1 MLVCCLWPSHTQDQT
16 CNFWIC
22 LCRVIWK
29 TYQPNSVSILNGAEN
44 AIYISVF
51 SPTHSNWS
59 SSSSSN
65 SLINLYWN
73 HYGTPKEFLLMIC
86 ILDYRCYVLHHNIYM
101 CNDSDPGHCSS
112 FHPHKSLHQIP
123 VCISGRD
130 FVLYMTFPLSLSGFA
145 AFPFFITDYFCG
157 VLF

>member
-1 MLVCCLWPSHTQDQT
+1 
-16 CNFWIC
+16 
-22 LCRVIWK
+22 
-29 TYQPNSVSILNGAEN
+29 
-44 AIYISVF
+44 
-51 SPTHSNWS
+51 
-59 SSSSSN
+59 
-65 SLINLYWN
+65 
-73 HYGTPKEFLLMIC
+73 MIC

-157 VLF
+157 VLFQICTKSFRRVLASVNIMFLFLLINEQCVSNEKPHAKCFFIFDANKFVESLSQSCIFLSKDNNVSLQIANGSFLDLRSDER